1 MQFLYVNRS
10 LSMYS
15 LGFLT
20 LWNPPGKWGAT
31 SFTSIRTGDQP
42 AVPPGIP
49 RAKKFFKSRTQVL
62 PTPTFFPIHIVSSD
76 QENSDSSELP
86 SSEESLVTVSAA
98 AVLPPVPSSP
108 APPPAKKFFKKS
120 RIVEKETKEVADEG
134 EGEEGLSSLR
144 QRPRRPAQRTERMSP
159 KPPVP
164 RSPLQARSPLQ
175 VLLVFC
181 SSD

>member
-1 MQFLYVNRS
+1 M
-10 LSMYS
+10 
-15 LGFLT
+15 
-20 LWNPPGKWGAT
+20 
-31 SFTSIRTGDQP
+31 
-42 AVPPGIP
+42 
-49 RAKKFFKSRTQVL
+49 
-62 PTPTFFPIHIVSSD
+62 
-76 QENSDSSELP
+76 
-86 SSEESLVTVSAA
+86 VTVSAA

-159 KPPVP
+159 KTPVP

-181 SSD
+181 SDQKEEFFNYRFTGEVSTTKDEQPPPVSTLTPVSS